1 MVEYRVLQ
9 TEERNEEVSYTAYG
23 IQSLVN
29 GQPVRGFRISQRI
42 EHPRKSWWRCAIRQE
57 WHYVI
62 SEISLKIGWQNK

>member
-29 GQPVRGFRISQRI
+29 G
-42 EHPRKSWWRCAIRQE
+42 
-57 WHYVI
+57 
-62 SEISLKIGWQNK
+62 